1 MADRKW
7 VLKDENKK
15 IGNIIALSLA
25 ILITYGIGS
34 MKSPSFN
41 FSWNIWDWFDKF
53 EFGQVLFILVLVIL
67 GIIVYQE
74 YKHKK

>member
-1 MADRKW
+1 
-7 VLKDENKK
+7 
-15 IGNIIALSLA
+15 
-25 ILITYGIGS
+25 